1 MYKKVLI
8 VFSIAVAV
16 IFTLAACNRLA
27 PQSPVGAVQ
36 ATPTSGGSVLATPL
50 PTGMSLMEAWG
61 TSTAIYIQTEVAT
74 GLFTAVPT
82 SGAPQTSSTANPAGT
97 TSTPMVPPT
106 GVGTVVA
113 GIATDTPMPG
123 TTPAVI
129 VPTPTPGH
137 PATYTLQSGEFP
149 WCIARRFNVD
159 PNELLSL
166 NGLTDG
172 QTLQPGLVLNIPQT
186 GPFPGD
192 RALHSHPTTYTVAVN
207 DTFYSIACYFGD
219 VDPSAIAA
227 ANNLSLSS
235 TLTTGQTLNI
245 P

>member
-159 PNELLSL
+159 PNELLSSKWL
-166 NGLTDG
+166 NRWTNPP
-172 QTLQPGLVLNIPQT
+172 TRPGIK
-186 GPFPGD
+186 
-192 RALHSHPTTYTVAVN
+192 HPTDWSFPRRPCPA
-207 DTFYSIACYFGD
+207 
-219 VDPSAIAA
+219 
-227 ANNLSLSS
+227 
-235 TLTTGQTLNI
+235 LTPDYIYCCCQ
-245 P
+245 

>member
-172 QTLQPGLVLNIPQT
+172 QTPPTRPGIEHPHRLVLSPATVPCTHTRLHILLLSMTHSTASPATLVMLILPPSRPQIICLYLL
-186 GPFPGD
+186 
-192 RALHSHPTTYTVAVN
+192 R
-207 DTFYSIACYFGD
+207 
-219 VDPSAIAA
+219 
-227 ANNLSLSS
+227 
-235 TLTTGQTLNI
+235 
-245 P
+245 